1 MAEDRAR
8 ILCLLREK
16 TKLLSLQAYLIERG
30 SCYHSILCED
40 LMAMFDCSLKVVR
53 KEVNALLLQGLVSAS
68 WNEDETVLLLEEALP
83 NRVEVLA
90 EQLMEKVNELVES
103 NEKVKDELSGKKKE
117 EEGKMKRTTSMFGPR
132 NVRSKVKVN
141 RGWCVCSEDSQ
152 IDSPVRWLSSPLF
165 LLTHARSP
173 YQSVDIRDELLL
185 LTDLTEQSI
194 KDQIYACSNEIYG
207 EVAWNGSEITGRSCS
222 WWTWRATR
230 RTQFRWH
237 CSTTGRRSVSTS
249 CA

>member
-1 MAEDRAR
+1 MAEDRER
-8 ILCLLREK
+8 ILGLLKEK

-141 RGWCVCSEDSQ
+141 RGWRVCCVHCEIAS
-152 IDSPVRWLSSPLF
+152 LSGC
-165 LLTHARSP
+165 
-173 YQSVDIRDELLL
+173 
-185 LTDLTEQSI
+185 
-194 KDQIYACSNEIYG
+194 KSN
-207 EVAWNGSEITGRSCS
+207 C
-222 WWTWRATR
+222 
-230 RTQFRWH
+230 
-237 CSTTGRRSVSTS
+237 
-249 CA
+249 